1 MMNSKLKYIAIIP
14 ARYASTRFPGK
25 PLAEIDG
32 KMMIER
38 VYEQAR
44 KALDHVYVATDDQ
57 RILKAVENFRGKA
70 VLTSIH
76 HRSGTDRCAEAIDI
90 IERLENINFDIVI
103 NIQGDEP
110 FIQPS
115 QIHKLMNCFTDPD
128 ARIATLAKPFT
139 EKNELFDPNKVKVIA
154 DKNMN
159 AIYFSRAV
167 IPFLRNVEKQDE
179 WISNHQ
185 FYFHVG
191 IYAYK
196 KQVLKQI
203 TILPASELEIAESL
217 EQLRWIENGYQIK
230 LNFTEHDSGIGVD
243 TPEDL
248 ERIRKPGM
256 L

>member
-1 MMNSKLKYIAIIP
+1 
-14 ARYASTRFPGK
+14 
-25 PLAEIDG
+25 
-32 KMMIER
+32 MIER

-57 RILKAVENFRGKA
+57 RILEAVENFRGKA
-70 VLTSIH
+70 VLTSVH

-90 IERLENINFDIVI
+90 IESHENINFDIVI

-115 QIHKLMNCFTDPD
+115 QIHKLMNCFADPD
-128 ARIATLAKPFT
+128 ARIATLARPFT

-179 WISNHQ
+179 WISNHK

-191 IYAYK
+191 IYAYQ

-203 TILPASELEIAESL
+203 TKLPASALEIAESL

-248 ERIRKPGM
+248 ERIRKSGM
-256 L
+256 